1 MRASNLTPHFK
12 VRSIITMF
20 NLKSK
25 LELKANLASTSSH
38 AMSGR
43 VTPRLQS
50 VRPSFGG
57 GDLLNQG
64 ASNAFPPFHCWNPC
78 LTEQSHNP
86 TAILNFYRFLL
97 KEKCHS
103 CCAGIRAV
111 FITGTN
117 MLSQYLN
124 LWEGGVRFLP
134 VLKYGV
140 SATPAPQRTQ

>member
-1 MRASNLTPHFK
+1 
-12 VRSIITMF
+12 MF

-64 ASNAFPPFHCWNPC
+64 ASNAFPLFHCWNPC
-78 LTEQSHNP
+78 LTEQYNP

-111 FITGTN
+111 FINNQYALNGFKFLDSKEEYDFCLSSKSGNTN
-117 MLSQYLN
+117 AKGKNS
-124 LWEGGVRFLP
+124 RR
-134 VLKYGV
+134 K
-140 SATPAPQRTQ
+140 A

>member
-1 MRASNLTPHFK
+1 
-12 VRSIITMF
+12 MF

-25 LELKANLASTSSH
+25 LEQKANLASTSSH

-57 GDLLNQG
+57 DQLNQG

-78 LTEQSHNP
+78 LTEQSHNQNV
-86 TAILNFYRFLL
+86 ILNFYRFLL

-111 FITGTN
+111 FITRTN
-117 MLSQYLN
+117 MLLQYLN
-124 LWEGGVRFLP
+124 LWESGVRFLP

-140 SATPAPQRTQ
+140 SATLAPQRTQ